1 MAKNYLDKT
10 GLARLWGRIQDLYLS
25 KTTYENHTLDMNAT
39 INNLDI
45 RITEN
50 TTNIGNKQNK
60 ITYGTEEPTG
70 GVSGDVYLM
79 PISDDSVD
87 KVGDLST
94 LTTTDKS
101 CAVAAINEVK
111 NKHIITARLTSN
123 YAITTANTYETL
135 PLVEWLKIG
144 DKLSIN
150 SNGEVVIGAGVNRIK
165 VNAQTRMSTG
175 TVGNKYLTVQN
186 SQGQQLLQAINY
198 KANASGYNLLSMS
211 DAIFE
216 VTEGETLRLRAYGA
230 SGDTFAGAS
239 QTYGML
245 ITYMTVEVVD

>member
-79 PISDDSVD
+79 PISEDSVD

-111 NKHIITARLTSN
+111 NKHIITARLIAN
-123 YAITTANTYETL
+123 YTLTASSIYETL
-135 PLVEWLKIG
+135 PLQEWTKVG
-144 DKLSIN
+144 DKLSVN
-150 SNGEVVIGAGVNRIK
+150 SNGEVVIGAGVHHIK
-165 VNAQTRMSTG
+165 ITGNARNTTG
-175 TVGNKYLTVQN
+175 TVAGKYVTIQN
-186 SQGQQLLQAINY
+186 SNSQQLVQSIVY
-198 KANASGYNLLSMS
+198 KPVANQTIMVPLAP
-211 DAIFE
+211 ATFE
-216 VTEGETLRLRAYGA
+216 VSEGERLSLRVYGA
-230 SGDTFAGAS
+230 KGDVWVGNS

-245 ITYMTVEVVD
+245 ATYMTIEVVD